1 LLSTP
6 KLMETARSYYGCP
19 NVQGMEVENDG
30 QPGTI
35 GSHWERTIMN
45 NEIMIVMKKRGFFFL
60 IFLFNIYIISP
71 LT

>member
-1 LLSTP
+1 MLSTP

-45 NEIMIVMKKRGFFFL
+45 NEIMIVMK
-60 IFLFNIYIISP
+60 
-71 LT
+71 